1 MKLLRRFIFLPFL
14 LLILISCSDDENSIP
29 EPEINVF
36 ERLQGNNYRQV
47 ESASQCGTC
56 CLLYTSP
63 SPRDR
68 G

>member
-14 LLILISCSDDENSIP
+14 LLILISCSDDDNSIP

-36 ERLQGNNYRQV
+36 ERLQGNTYRQV

-56 CLLYTSP
+56 
-63 SPRDR
+63 
-68 G
+68 